1 MLSKFLSPPAHQEI
15 QFMALY
21 LCVPFSTATR
31 SQLLFAHPHDLT
43 NKRFCTLNLTVP
55 MEVCPDHNKNLP
67 MPHLIFCGTFK
78 GGEDWANKEER
89 SKWDPRVVVSFQ
101 ENVWVNARTHI
112 YGLKKT
118 IKPINEWLST
128 VAFNGLQFEDNL
140 SAI

>member
-1 MLSKFLSPPAHQEI
+1 MIEKTGAPVMLNSL
-15 QFMALY
+15 
-21 LCVPFSTATR
+21 
-31 SQLLFAHPHDLT
+31 DLT

-101 ENVWVNARTHI
+101 ENVWVNARTNI